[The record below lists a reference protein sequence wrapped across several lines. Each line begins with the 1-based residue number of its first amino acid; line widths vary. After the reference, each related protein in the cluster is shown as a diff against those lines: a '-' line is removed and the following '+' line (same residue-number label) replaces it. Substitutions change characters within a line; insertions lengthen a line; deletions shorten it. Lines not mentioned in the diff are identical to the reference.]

1 MFEVIVYESAYQTE
15 PGNRGVRRHHAGYH
29 LSRILGGADVHENKD
44 ADFHHASGFFF
55 QPDFSSYK
63 AFLSTGP
70 QSILGLLAN
79 SVIISLCTVGTTI
92 LCAGLA
98 SYAFSRYRFRF
109 RFSLLMVILGTR
121 LLPPIV
127 SLIPIYLSFNRLGL
141 IDTRTGLVIIY
152 TALNLPFGTWL
163 LKSYMDSIPVEL
175 EESGR
180 VDGCTQLQSIVHIL
194 MPLVA
199 PGLVAVA
206 IFVFRSAW
214 NEFMF
219 AFIFSSTR
227 ARTLPIRIAET
238 VGEMGIYWTD
248 MATLAVI
255 LMVPA
260 LIFSFFMQKNLVK
273 GLTAGALK

>member
-1 MFEVIVYESAYQTE
+1 MKAHTKRNLATVASVGIMLVAIFPVYWVVLTSMKTRTQIFTT
-15 PGNRGVRRHHAGYH
+15 PPV
-29 LSRILGGADVHENKD
+29 
-44 ADFHHASGFFF
+44 FFF

-98 SYAFSRYRFRF
+98 SYAFSRYRFRL

>member
-1 MFEVIVYESAYQTE
+1 MKAHTKRNLATVASVGIMLVTIFPVYWVVLTSMKTRTQIFTT
-15 PGNRGVRRHHAGYH
+15 PPV
-29 LSRILGGADVHENKD
+29 
-44 ADFHHASGFFF
+44 FFF